1 MSGHSP
7 RLWWH
12 LLAVAGYAV
21 LVAAAFWLGFE
32 LGRRDTT
39 TITAD
44 GSPDPCAVSAQTALT
59 LQAEITALRQ
69 EGVVLERTRQIA
81 LETNRSL
88 QDQLKQ
94 VQAERLALIKEA
106 SYLKRLMQEG
116 GRGAVRVADLRLTRG
131 DGVVRYAFTLTQLS
145 PGFGE
150 SRGEV
155 KLLVTGT
162 AQGQERSF
170 DLGQLPYA
178 DPRRLTM
185 RFEHFQRFQ
194 GEFSLP
200 ADLVPT
206 MVALTLAPEG
216 DQLAATSESF
226 PWVLNGQ

>member
-1 MSGHSP
+1 VSGLSP

-12 LLAVAGYAV
+12 LLALAGYAV
-21 LVAAAFWLGFE
+21 LVAAAFRFGFE
-32 LGRRDTT
+32 LGQRDATSST
-39 TITAD
+39 V
-44 GSPDPCAVSAQTALT
+44 GRPPDPCAVTARTALT
-59 LQAEITALRQ
+59 LQEEITALRQ

-94 VQAERLALIKEA
+94 VQGERLALIKEV
-106 SYLKRLMQEG
+106 SYLKRLIQEG
-116 GRGAVRVADLRLTRG
+116 GRGAVRIAELRLTRG
-131 DGVVRYAFTLTQLS
+131 EGVVRYAFTLTQLS

-170 DLGQLPYA
+170 ELGQLPHA
-178 DPRRLTM
+178 DPRHLTM

-200 ADLVPT
+200 AGLVPT
-206 MVALTLAPEG
+206 MIALTLVPEG
-216 DQLAATSESF
+216 DQLAETSESF
-226 PWVLNGQ
+226 PWVLNDQ

>member
-1 MSGHSP
+1 MSRLSP
-7 RLWWH
+7 KLWWH
-12 LLAVAGYAV
+12 LLALAGYAV

-32 LGRRDTT
+32 LGQRDAT
-39 TITAD
+39 TITA
-44 GSPDPCAVSAQTALT
+44 GRSPDPYALTAQTVLT
-59 LQAEITALRQ
+59 LQEEITALRQ

-106 SYLKRLMQEG
+106 SYLKRLIQEG

-131 DGVVRYAFTLTQLS
+131 EGVVRYAFTLTQLS

-170 DLGQLPYA
+170 DLGQLPHA

-206 MVALTLAPEG
+206 MIALTLAPEG
-216 DQLAATSESF
+216 DQLAETFESF
-226 PWVLNGQ
+226 PWVLNDQ

>member
-1 MSGHSP
+1 VSRFSP

-12 LLAVAGYAV
+12 LLALAGYAV
-21 LVAAAFWLGFE
+21 LVAATFWLGFE
-32 LGRRDTT
+32 LGQRDTRSV
-39 TITAD
+39 IAG
-44 GSPDPCAVSAQTALT
+44 GSPDPCAVSAEATMKFQE
-59 LQAEITALRQ
+59 EITALRQ

-106 SYLKRLMQEG
+106 SYLKRLIQDG

-131 DGVVRYAFTLTQLS
+131 EGGVRYAFTLTQLS

-162 AQGQERSF
+162 EQGQERSF
-170 DLGQLPYA
+170 DLGQLPHA

-194 GEFSLP
+194 GEFTLP
-200 ADLVPT
+200 AGLVPT
-206 MVALTLAPEG
+206 MIALTLVPEG
-216 DQLAATSESF
+216 DQLAETSESF
-226 PWVLNGQ
+226 PWVLNDQ

>member
-12 LLAVAGYAV
+12 LLALAGYAV

-32 LGRRDTT
+32 LGQRDAT

-44 GSPDPCAVSAQTALT
+44 GSPDPGAVSAEATMKFQE
-59 LQAEITALRQ
+59 EITALRQ

-94 VQAERLALIKEA
+94 VQGERLALIKEA
-106 SYLKRLMQEG
+106 SYLKRLIQEG

-131 DGVVRYAFTLTQLS
+131 EGVVRYAFTLTQLS

-170 DLGQLPYA
+170 DLSQLPHA
-178 DPRRLTM
+178 DPRHLTM
-185 RFEHFQRFQ
+185 RFEHFQRIQ

-206 MVALTLAPEG
+206 MLALTLVPEG
-216 DQLAATSESF
+216 DQLAETFESF
-226 PWVLNGQ
+226 PWVLNDQ

>member
-1 MSGHSP
+1 M
-7 RLWWH
+7 
-12 LLAVAGYAV
+12 LALAGYAV

-32 LGRRDTT
+32 LGQRDAT

-44 GSPDPCAVSAQTALT
+44 GSPDPGAVSAEATMKFQE
-59 LQAEITALRQ
+59 EITALRQ

-94 VQAERLALIKEA
+94 VQGERLALIKEA
-106 SYLKRLMQEG
+106 SYLKRLIQEG

-131 DGVVRYAFTLTQLS
+131 EGVVRYAFTLTQLS

-170 DLGQLPYA
+170 DLSQLPHA
-178 DPRRLTM
+178 DPRHLTM
-185 RFEHFQRFQ
+185 RFEHFQRIQ

-206 MVALTLAPEG
+206 MLALTLVPEG
-216 DQLAATSESF
+216 DQLAETFESF
-226 PWVLNGQ
+226 PWVLNDQ